1 MKITSITYARASV
14 VKQTSLERVRV
25 NLSCLTTESNRFK
38 NIKFLLTGRHREY
51 NANILNAEDFN
62 DWPPYL
68 LPTNMAKSNQNACYI
83 GRAYEIPRF
92 QLGRPQPTMPL
103 SKTCAI
109 LERLDDDRYI
119 FQCWIK
125 HEHLEIYCLR
135 DTNNDRYTHQG
146 QYIKLDQDTA
156 GEVDW
161 L

>member
-1 MKITSITYARASV
+1 MSKTSITYARASII
-14 VKQTSLERVRV
+14 KQKSLERVRV

-51 NANILNAEDFN
+51 NANILNAKDFN
-62 DWPPYL
+62 LWPPYL
-68 LPTNMAKSNQNACYI
+68 LPTNIAKSSQNACYI
-83 GRAYEIPRF
+83 GRAYEIPKF
-92 QLGRPQPTMPL
+92 QSGRSQPNIPL
-103 SKTCAI
+103 TKTCAI

-135 DTNNDRYTHQG
+135 NNENDYYTYQG
-146 QYIKLDQDTA
+146 QYIKLDQDTTN
-156 GEVDW
+156 EVDW